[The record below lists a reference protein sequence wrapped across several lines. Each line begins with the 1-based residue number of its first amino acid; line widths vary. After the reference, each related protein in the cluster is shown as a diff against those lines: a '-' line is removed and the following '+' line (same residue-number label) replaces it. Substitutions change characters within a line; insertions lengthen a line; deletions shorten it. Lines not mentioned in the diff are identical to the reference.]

1 MMPWVSGRG
10 LKKGNPKARQKRSL
24 MHETIKVLNCLSKS
38 AQAKIKGS
46 LHDIWQAE
54 LKADAEKAYEI
65 FNKMHETKY
74 PKAAICLQKDR
85 DEMLAFYDFPA
96 QHWLSI
102 RTGNTI
108 KSSIGTSRHLP
119 NF

>member
-1 MMPWVSGRG
+1 MVF
-10 LKKGNPKARQKRSL
+10 
-24 MHETIKVLNCLSKS
+24 NCWSKS
-38 AQAKIKGS
+38 AQAKAKGS

-54 LKADAEKAYEI
+54 SKADAEKACEL
-65 FNKMHETKY
+65 FNKMYEPKY
-74 PKAAICLQKDR
+74 LKAAICLQKDR